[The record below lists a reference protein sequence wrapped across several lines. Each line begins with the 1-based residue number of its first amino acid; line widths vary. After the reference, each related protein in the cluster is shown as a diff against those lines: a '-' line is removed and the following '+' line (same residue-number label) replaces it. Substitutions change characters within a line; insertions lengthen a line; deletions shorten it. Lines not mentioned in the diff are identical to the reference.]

1 MTTALPSFRSIC
13 RSLLILP
20 ILASGM
26 ALANEGTQS
35 ENLIPNGDFSKG
47 NVGFVSQLPYIK
59 PADNCLWGGYYTIA
73 SRFDRPQLHRLIGQ
87 EPYLVPNRH
96 TGEEKILFAN
106 SGGVEAQVLWA
117 TEVKVQPNTK
127 YLITFNCISLSGDQ
141 YDGTPSRQ
149 VPDMTWD
156 PDFEITANGESSGLF
171 QAGLGKYY
179 KGSMI
184 WTSKKATTA
193 DLKIIRAKLAHGG
206 GIVGI
211 CNIQMVP
218 YKE

>member
-1 MTTALPSFRSIC
+1 MTKALPSFRSIR

-20 ILASGM
+20 ILAAGI
-26 ALANEGTQS
+26 ALGREGTQT

-47 NVGFVSQLPYIK
+47 NVGFESQLPYIK
-59 PADNCLWGGYYTIA
+59 PGQNCLWGGYYTIA
-73 SRFDRPQLHRLIGQ
+73 SRFDRPQLHMLIQ
-87 EPYLVPNRH
+87 QQPFLSPNRRS
-96 TGEEKILFAN
+96 GDEKVLFAN

-117 TEVKVQPNTK
+117 TQVKVQPNTK

-149 VPDMTWD
+149 VPDMAWD
-156 PDFEITANGESSGLF
+156 PDFEIVANGESSGLF

-193 DLKIIRAKLAHGG
+193 DIEIIRDKLAHGG

-211 CNIQMVP
+211 SNIQMVP